1 MWTTPLHFKILTMLA
16 GGAKDETVARS
27 LGLSV
32 RTCRRHIAEILT
44 RLNATSRFQVVPTR
58 CGSV

>member
-27 LGLSV
+27 LALGANLP
-32 RTCRRHIAEILT
+32 
-44 RLNATSRFQVVPTR
+44 ATTLPRFSPV
-58 CGSV
+58 